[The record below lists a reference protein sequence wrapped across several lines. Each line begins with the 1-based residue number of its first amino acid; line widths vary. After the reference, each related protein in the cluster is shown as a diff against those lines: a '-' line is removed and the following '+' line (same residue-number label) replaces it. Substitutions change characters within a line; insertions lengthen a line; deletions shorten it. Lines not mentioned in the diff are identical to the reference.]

1 MAARDPEERVGFD
14 IYDAD
19 RRGAPSMYLAMGQHW
34 DRHRNTSK
42 GLDTAGVGVLLSII
56 SL

>member
-56 SL
+56 SI